1 MTSMSPRSATSS
13 TRSARVSRQVKVAL
27 RKIATFEKRF
37 GASHLPLLYQ
47 AAFPLALTPDL
58 LYRLWANFQ
67 RDIHGHFLNVPW
79 VAVADILLSSL
90 CEDVGQEL
98 YEMDDAVRNELLQR
112 LQADDNFGQQ
122 RIQELSDFLLEYVR
136 NQLQSSD
143 VDVRDF
149 AQAQK
154 WTVLAYTKPGKAVY
168 ELANTFQQLGVD
180 SSQSGEQNKSE
191 LLRMAALVET
201 FANPLADAELQ
212 PLLTYAKGI
221 SSWAKGNDQQAS
233 EQLEQVADAGKIQ
246 IAGVDLPIPEDIHT
260 RSAAFDTPGSADYS
274 GQKLRGRS
282 FVGQDLS
289 GADFS
294 NADIRG
300 ANFSEAT
307 LTNANFRCATTGLQR
322 RWASVLALLSLLLVV
337 LAGALATMVGTA
349 GWFGLFLLFDNLP
362 LDTEQVIYTLSGITG
377 LVVFLVMCAT
387 TLLRT
392 QTPPWNS
399 GALGLIG
406 SALFATAICGPIV
419 VLTQW
424 IYRGAFASL
433 VAWIL
438 MALAVVLAIVLH
450 RVTVGRWFSQIL
462 IGAMSL
468 AVLSIGVLFFRGAG
482 EDLLLAVPLSIIA
495 AIFLLL
501 LLWLANQTTR
511 LFEALMLMSVV
522 TLIAAVM
529 AGGWFRVTNSDWLG
543 SVGIGLFTAIIAIVV
558 MTPVIVTESASMVG
572 SVVGTV
578 VTVTVITVF
587 AVVLLLVWLIPP
599 FAGFWSGAI
608 VIAALSLAT
617 AAIAWA
623 TIIITAIAVTLI
635 WTDAENKAIAILWT
649 LLGTFPLIVIA
660 VLLTPAV
667 IPFLSALNLQYNQF
681 LIATV
686 ASVALASSIPLL
698 GIFIGWRA
706 LSEDPKYA
714 SIKAFATAFSAKG
727 GTSFREADL
736 TNADFTEAT
745 LKSADFTAANLTR
758 TCWFHVQKLDHACV
772 GNSYLQHPKIQQLVT
787 TGIGNNQNF
796 DRLNMAGIRLQNINL
811 ADSSFTDTNLFDAD
825 LSNTNLSRARLVN
838 TQLDEAD
845 LSGACLTGAY
855 IPNWFVNNRTKLQG
869 IDCQYIFTNLPTK
882 DDPDPKRYPAD
893 HRKILKPG
901 ELASILTKSSSR
913 PQAKVGKTAAAKTP
927 QTKVGRNKRNR
938 S

>member
-1 MTSMSPRSATSS
+1 MSPRSATSS

-112 LQADDNFGQQ
+112 LQADENFGQR

-154 WTVLAYTKPGKAVY
+154 WTVLAYTKPGRAVY
-168 ELANTFQQLGVD
+168 ELANTFQQLGIG
-180 SSQSGEQNKSE
+180 SSQPGEQNKCE
-191 LLRMAALVET
+191 LIRMAALVET

-221 SSWAKGNDQQAS
+221 SSWAKGDDQQAS
-233 EQLEQVADAGKIQ
+233 KQLEQVADAGKIQ
-246 IAGVDLPIPEDIHT
+246 IAGVDLPIPKDIHT
-260 RSAAFDTPGSADYS
+260 HSAAFDTPGNADYS
-274 GQKLRGRS
+274 GQNLRGRS
-282 FVGQDLS
+282 FVGQDLN

-322 RWASVLALLSLLLVV
+322 RWASVLVLLSLLLVF

-362 LDTEQVIYTLSGITG
+362 LDTEQTMFSLTG
-377 LVVFLVMCAT
+377 ATGFAIFVVMCVT

-392 QTPPWNS
+392 QTPAWNS
-399 GALGLIG
+399 GALGLIS
-406 SALFATAICGPIV
+406 SALFAAAIFSPIV
-419 VLTQW
+419 ALTQW
-424 IYRGAFASL
+424 IYRGGFAWGF
-433 VAWIL
+433 AWLL
-438 MALAVVLAIVLH
+438 MALAVASAIVLL
-450 RVTVGRWFSQIL
+450 RIMQGRWFIASVL
-462 IGAMSL
+462 SL
-468 AVLSIGVLFFRGAG
+468 AFGVISILVSLGATPAVFTAIALSVI
-482 EDLLLAVPLSIIA
+482 AVA
-495 AIFLLL
+495 FLLF
-501 LLWLANQTTR
+501 LLWMANKTTKF
-511 LFEALMLMSVV
+511 FETLMLMGVV
-522 TLIAAVM
+522 TLVAAVV
-529 AGGWFRVTNSDWLG
+529 AGGIFQIVNSDWLG
-543 SVGIGLFTAIIAIVV
+543 AVVLVLGVVVIAVVV
-558 MTPVIVTESASMVG
+558 MTPMVVTGADLVSG
-572 SVVGTV
+572 SVFGML
-578 VTVTVITVF
+578 ITITAISVF
-587 AVVLLLVWLIPP
+587 FLL
-599 FAGFWSGAI
+599 FWVNSYNEA
-608 VIAALSLAT
+608 AALTILLADTALAT

-623 TIIITAIAVTLI
+623 TIIITAIAVNLLWADT
-635 WTDAENKAIAILWT
+635 ENKAIALLWT

-681 LIATV
+681 LIATA

-706 LSEDPKYA
+706 LNGDPKYA
-714 SIKAFATAFSAKG
+714 SIKSFATAFSAKG

-869 IDCQYIFTNLPTK
+869 IDCQYIFTKVPTK

-927 QTKVGRNKRNR
+927 QTKVGKNKRNR